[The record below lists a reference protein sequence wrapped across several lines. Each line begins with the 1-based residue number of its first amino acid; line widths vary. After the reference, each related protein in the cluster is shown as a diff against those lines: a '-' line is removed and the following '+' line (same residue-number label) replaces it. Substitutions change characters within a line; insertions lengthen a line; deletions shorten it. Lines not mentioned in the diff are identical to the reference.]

1 VIGFGFR
8 YGVMESGNIRARA
21 IARAPNSARAVN
33 PKFRRVRRF
42 GSIGVSRRLSR
53 PQKKMQ
59 RSNRNDV
66 EYSSEH
72 LMPTRASRRRRSG
85 PRHAR

>member
-33 PKFRRVRRF
+33 PKLRRVRRF
-42 GSIGVSRRLSR
+42 GSIGVSRRLMEKVSFAPL
-53 PQKKMQ
+53 PQG
-59 RSNRNDV
+59 SI
-66 EYSSEH
+66 
-72 LMPTRASRRRRSG
+72 A
-85 PRHAR
+85 